1 MSGLGVITRVVLLR
15 HGRTAWNAERRMQ
28 GRLDPP
34 LDETGQAEAV
44 AVAPVVAAFDPT
56 LLLCSD
62 QARALQT
69 ALVVAEATGLE
80 PRKEPRLRE
89 AGVGQWQ
96 GLVDTEVEAGWPGQ
110 LDRWHLDPT
119 FAPPGGESRVDSA
132 ERALPVLR
140 ELVGVPEPGTVG
152 DTAVL
157 VAHGA
162 VISAMTCAFLGW
174 PVQYWPSL
182 GPLGNCRWSMLEFR
196 PDRWRLVQWGAGA

>member
-1 MSGLGVITRVVLLR
+1 MSGITRLVLLR

-34 LDETGQAEAV
+34 LDEIGQAQAQ
-44 AVAPVVAAFDPT
+44 AVAPLVAGFDPT
-56 LLLCSD
+56 VLLCSD

-69 ALVVAEATGLE
+69 ALAVGEATGLE

-89 AGVGQWQ
+89 ADVGQWQ
-96 GLVDTEVEAGWPGQ
+96 GLVDTEVEAGWPGA
-110 LDRWHLDPT
+110 LERWHVEPT
-119 FAPPGGESRVDSA
+119 FRPPGGESRVDAA

-140 ELVGVPEPGTVG
+140 ELIGTSADATTG

-162 VISAMTCAFLGW
+162 VILASTCAFLGF
-174 PVQYWPSL
+174 PVENWPSL
-182 GPLGNCRWSMLEFR
+182 GPLGNCRWSVLER
-196 PDRWRLVQWGAGA
+196 RVDRWRLVQWGAGA